1 MSEKARILIVDDEP
15 ELLEI
20 LEAQLEM
27 AGYDVTCAGSGAEAV
42 EEARRAPFDLLLTDF
57 KMPGMD
63 GLSTLAAV
71 TALRPGVRAV
81 LMTGYSSEE
90 VRAAVRARGGALL
103 EKPFDLDELLR
114 VLERASQVQATS

>member
-15 ELLEI
+15 ELLEV
-20 LEAQLEM
+20 LQAQLELT
-27 AGYDVTCAGSGAEAV
+27 GYEVTCAASGAAAV
-42 EEARRAPFDLLLTDF
+42 EAARRAPFDLMLTDF

-63 GLSTLAAV
+63 GVSALAAV
-71 TALRPGVRAV
+71 AALRPGVRAV
-81 LMTGYSSEE
+81 LMTGYSSDE

-114 VLERASQVQATS
+114 VLQSVLRQQPS